1 METVKLK
8 YMKLLIILSGIAF
21 LFSSSACNVSKAGL
35 ETPPVNDSIV
45 GIYNFLNEAQSES
58 ILLELHKNKTYA
70 FSVHGDHYDYYSKGT
85 WEKKGK
91 TIVVNSSVQKKEIPV
106 TITQGY
112 TKSSSPYIQ
121 IDDIKNSTG
130 FLFKDIEILT
140 NNDTSKSCYANV
152 GTNCKIKKQDL
163 KSIQIRLIGNTTSAW
178 HPIALTENNNTI
190 KMVVNI
196 DFIPEFY
203 MFFKNKK
210 FIKRGKKL
218 YDPDLNVHYIK
229 GGAKQLKSKAIP
241 AAN

>member
-1 METVKLK
+1 MCKLK
-8 YMKLLIILSGIAF
+8 YMKRLIIFSCIVF
-21 LFSSSACNVSKAGL
+21 LFASNACNVNKAGF
-35 ETPPVNDSIV
+35 ETKAIKDSIV
-45 GIYNFLNEAQSES
+45 DTYNFVNEAQSEF
-58 ILLELHKNKTYA
+58 IVLELFKNNSYA

-85 WEKKGK
+85 WEKKER
-91 TIVVNSSVQKKEIPV
+91 TIVLNSNVQKKEIPI
-106 TITQGY
+106 TITQSY
-112 TKSSSPYIQ
+112 TKSTSPYIQ

-178 HPIALTENNNTI
+178 HPIELVENNNTI
-190 KMVVNI
+190 KMVVDI

-210 FIKRGKKL
+210 FIKRGRKL
-218 YDPDLNVHYIK
+218 YDPDLSVYYKK
-229 GGAKQLKSKAIP
+229 GRLKDVKK
-241 AAN
+241 

>member
-1 METVKLK
+1 MVKLK
-8 YMKLLIILSGIAF
+8 NMKLILILSYIVF
-21 LFSSSACNVSKAGL
+21 LFSSTACNVNKAGF
-35 ETPPVNDSIV
+35 ENQAIKDSIV
-45 GIYNFLNEAQSES
+45 GIYNFVNEAQSES

-85 WEKKGK
+85 WEKKGR
-91 TIVVNSSVQKKEIPV
+91 TIVVNSNVQKEEIPV

-130 FLFKDIEILT
+130 FLFKDIEVLI
-140 NNDTSKSCYANV
+140 NNDTSKSCLANV
-152 GTNCKIKKQDL
+152 GSNCKIKKQDL

-178 HPIALTENNNTI
+178 HPIELAENNNTI
-190 KMVVNI
+190 KMVVDI

-210 FIKRGKKL
+210 FIKRGRNL
-218 YDPDLNVHYIK
+218 YDPDLSVYYKK
-229 GGAKQLKSKAIP
+229 GRLKDVKK
-241 AAN
+241 